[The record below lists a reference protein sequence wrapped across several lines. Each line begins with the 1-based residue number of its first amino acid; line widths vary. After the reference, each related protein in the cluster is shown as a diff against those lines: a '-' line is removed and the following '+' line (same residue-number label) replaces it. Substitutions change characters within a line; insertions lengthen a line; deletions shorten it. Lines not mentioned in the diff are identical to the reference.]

1 LNKMLVLDESDPT
14 SIAVK
19 TTKTSW
25 AIY

>member
-1 LNKMLVLDESDPT
+1 MLVLDESDPT

-19 TTKTSW
+19 TIKTSW